1 MKDKKKSSISGIS
14 DMTTAQKAAIVK
26 GQVSEAK
33 GRKEKFGKIDR
44 SLPFAPVTPEM
55 RGDQYALAT
64 ASRQLNDRSRTLARL
79 NAQSAK
85 LAALKK
91 KRGSK

>member
-1 MKDKKKSSISGIS
+1 MKDKKDKKSPAPK
-14 DMTTAQKAAIVK
+14 MNTAQRAAIVK
-26 GQVSEAK
+26 GQVSEAQ
-33 GRKEKFGKIDR
+33 GRKERLGKIDR

-64 ASRQLNDRSRTLARL
+64 AGRQLNDRSKTLGRL

-91 KRGSK
+91 RTGKK